1 MSKPKSNAKLVK
13 RLYNELKKVENQP
26 STRESRKFPE
36 RTILTK
42 RGRIE
47 NKIKLLKKWKNRKSF

>member
-1 MSKPKSNAKLVK
+1 MSKPKSNAKIVK
-13 RLYNELKKVENQP
+13 RLYNELKKVENKP

-47 NKIKLLKKWKNRKSF
+47 NKIKLLEK

>member
-1 MSKPKSNAKLVK
+1 MN
-13 RLYNELKKVENQP
+13 LKKVENHP
-26 STRESRKFPE
+26 STKKSRKFPE

-47 NKIKLLKKWKNRKSF
+47 NKIKLLEK